1 MNLPRLSLPLPL
13 TLTLTLALGL
23 LCAGP
28 VWAADASL
36 DQAEEADVQFGLG
49 VEAYRDGDYLGAV
62 EHLLASNRLVP
73 NRNVVYNLARA
84 YERLGRLESA
94 WRQYDAYVQL
104 ETDPARRAEGVAA
117 RDRLSAKVALLYVDS
132 FPSGAT
138 VYVDRVELGARG
150 TTPLVMALPSGEH
163 SVFVAAEGY
172 HAVEAQIAQLTAG
185 TRVITGFKLS
195 PVLGSLRITGTPG
208 AEVRVDD
215 PDADAFVI
223 VPAEGSADGAA
234 ELEAPPGPH
243 TLYVRASGRRDA
255 EFAVTVVAE
264 AVTPFAVNLAQLTGT
279 LVVDAPEKGALI
291 EVDGRAAGFTPAV
304 LNDLPAGRHHVVV
317 TLPGFRPS
325 EADVVIEVDK
335 SVRLESAL
343 ISMNEVTAASRSAE
357 AAEDAPASVT
367 LVSSEEIRAF
377 GDSTV
382 WEALAGQRGFFAY
395 SDRTYEFLG
404 VRGFGKAGDY
414 NNRILLTLD
423 GHALNDDQLGASY
436 VGHDGMVDLYDLERI
451 EIVRG
456 AGSVLYGSNAF
467 LGVVNLVNREGDRTR
482 PTHVVVAGESGQT
495 ARVRAGVRA
504 KLGKNGEG
512 GTLSVSGGGVLSHGS
527 DFVFPELAD
536 SESGGAAG
544 GVSSGADGY
553 LAAGGQARL
562 QAGDWSV
569 SAYFQRRNK
578 RIGTGAYGTDLA
590 DPRAHTIDNRG
601 FGEVRFA
608 PDIGARVHL
617 DTRAYVDRY
626 DYEGIFPYGEDA
638 VVDTWHG
645 MWGGAEAR
653 VTAKIVDAFE
663 LTAGGE
669 ARVHALAHLL
679 GADASGTYLDSDV
692 PFQVYSGYLLGE
704 LTPSRVITF
713 SGGARVDA
721 YSTFGATVNPR
732 VAVILHP
739 AARHTVKL
747 LAGRAFEA
755 PSPYELQYNDNGTTQ
770 IAAPDL
776 QPQTIWSGEAE
787 YTLRLGQVST
797 WSTSVFGH
805 RMADLIDIGVV
816 AGQAGLVQYTN
827 LAEPVTAVGLESELR
842 REWRSG
848 WMAAGTLTLQRT
860 QEGGLPWDNEGSDL
874 INSPA
879 AIVGVRGAAPVIP
892 GVATLAT
899 RVRVESGRLTRD
911 GSWTDAAVVWDL
923 NATGSIGSL
932 GVDWSVGVRNLL
944 DWPIAY
950 PTGEDLTQN
959 TLPGPTRAFVA
970 QVGRGF

>member
-1 MNLPRLSLPLPL
+1 MNLPRHSLGGTLLL
-13 TLTLTLALGL
+13 TLVL
-23 LCAGP
+23 LSAGP

-117 RDRLSAKVALLYVDS
+117 RDRLAGKVALLYVDS
-132 FPSGAT
+132 YPSGAT
-138 VYVDRVELGARG
+138 VYVDRLELGARG

-172 HAVEAQIAQLTAG
+172 HAVEAQSAQLTAG
-185 TRVITGFKLS
+185 TRVTTGFKLS
-195 PVLGSLRITGTPG
+195 PVLGTLRVSGTPG

-215 PDADAFVI
+215 PDADAFVL
-223 VPAEGSADGAA
+223 VPAEGAA
-234 ELEAPPGPH
+234 EVEAPPGPH

-264 AVTPFAVNLAQLTGT
+264 AVTSLTANLAQLTGT

-317 TLPGFRPS
+317 TLSGFRPS
-325 EADVVIEVDK
+325 EADVIIEVDK
-335 SVRLESAL
+335 SVSLESAL

-467 LGVVNLVNREGDRTR
+467 LGVVNLVNREGDRAR

-504 KLGKNGEG
+504 KLGKNGEA
-512 GTLSVSGGGVLSHGS
+512 GTLSVSGGGVLSQGS
-527 DFVFPELAD
+527 DFVFPELSD
-536 SESGGAAG
+536 SESG

-569 SAYFQRRNK
+569 TAYFQRRNK
-578 RIGTGAYGTDLA
+578 RIGTGSYETDLA
-590 DPRAHTIDNRG
+590 DPRAHTVDNRG

-626 DYEGIFPYGEDA
+626 DYQGVFPYGDDA

-653 VTAKIVDAFE
+653 VTAKLVDAFE

-679 GADASGTYLDSDV
+679 GADASGTYLDSDA

-704 LTPSRVITF
+704 LTPSRVITV

-732 VAVILHP
+732 VALILHP

-770 IAAPDL
+770 VAAPDL

-805 RMADLIDIGVV
+805 RIADLIDIGGV
-816 AGQAGLVQYTN
+816 AGQDELVQYTN
-827 LAEPVTAVGLESELR
+827 LAEPVNAVGLESELR

-860 QEGGLPWDNEGSDL
+860 REGGLPWDDNGSEL

-879 AIVGVRGAAPVIP
+879 AIVGIRGAAPVIP

-911 GSWTDAAVVWDL
+911 GSWTDAAVVWDV
-923 NATGSIGSL
+923 NATGSIGAL

-944 DWPIAY
+944 DWRIAY

-959 TLPGPTRAFVA
+959 TLPGPARAVVA

>member
-1 MNLPRLSLPLPL
+1 MNLTRLSLGGSLRL
-13 TLTLTLALGL
+13 SLALSLGL
-23 LCAGP
+23 SSVGP
-28 VWAADASL
+28 ALAADASL

-94 WRQYDAYVQL
+94 WRQYDAYVLL

-117 RDRLSAKVALLYVDS
+117 RDRLASKVALLYVDS
-132 FPSGAT
+132 DPPGAS

-150 TTPLVMALPSGEH
+150 TTPLVMALPPGSH
-163 SVFVAAEGY
+163 SVFVAAKGY
-172 HAVEAQIAQLTAG
+172 HAVEAQSAQLTAG
-185 TRVITGFKLS
+185 TRVTTGFKLS
-195 PVLGSLRITGTPG
+195 PVLGSLRVTGTAG

-215 PDADAFVI
+215 PEADAFVTL
-223 VPAEGSADGAA
+223 PADHAA
-234 ELEAPPGPH
+234 EIEASPGPH
-243 TLYVRASGRRDA
+243 TLYVRAAGRRDGA
-255 EFAVTVVAE
+255 FPVTVVAE
-264 AVTPFAVNLAQLTGT
+264 SVTPLTTDLAQLTGT

-317 TLPGFRPS
+317 TLSGFRPS
-325 EADVVIEVDK
+325 ESDVVIEVDK

-467 LGVVNLVNREGDRTR
+467 LGVVNLVNREGDRAR

-504 KLGKNGEG
+504 KLGKNGEA
-512 GTLSVSGGGVLSHGS
+512 GTLSVSGGGVLSQGS
-527 DFVFPELAD
+527 DFVFPELSD
-536 SESGGAAG
+536 SESG

-569 SAYFQRRNK
+569 TAYFQRRNK
-578 RIGTGAYGTDLA
+578 RIGTGSYETDLA
-590 DPRAHTIDNRG
+590 DPRAHTVDNRG

-626 DYEGIFPYGEDA
+626 DYQGVFPYGDDA

-653 VTAKIVDAFE
+653 VTAQLVDAFE

-679 GADASGTYLDSDV
+679 GEDASGTYLDSDV

-704 LTPSRVITF
+704 LTPSRVITV

-805 RMADLIDIGVV
+805 RIADLIDIGGVP
-816 AGQAGLVQYTN
+816 GQDELVQYTN
-827 LAEPVTAVGLESELR
+827 LAEPVNAVGLESELR

-860 QEGGLPWDNEGSDL
+860 REGGLPWENEGSEL

-911 GSWTDAAVVWDL
+911 GSSTDAVVVWDL

-959 TLPGPTRAFVA
+959 TLPGPARAFVV